1 MSDCIYVTKIRGC
14 VALKDIKKGTLI
26 ASESPKIV
34 ATGNPW
40 SLDPTSKIEPAEAQ
54 SFVKCILSSFCQDE
68 QG

>member
-1 MSDCIYVTKIRGC
+1 M
-14 VALKDIKKGTLI
+14 KDIKKGTLI